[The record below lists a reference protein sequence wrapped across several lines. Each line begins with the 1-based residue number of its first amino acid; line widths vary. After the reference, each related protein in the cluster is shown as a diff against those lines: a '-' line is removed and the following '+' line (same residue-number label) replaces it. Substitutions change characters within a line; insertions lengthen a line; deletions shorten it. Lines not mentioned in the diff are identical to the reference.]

1 MELRECPFCKLKE
14 NLVIIQVKPIEY
26 LRDDQNLEA
35 IHCDNCDLTMH
46 HPDKKMMYYRWNL
59 RDTPK
64 HETVEQWVERFKDM
78 PGFIS
83 IDLLFHKDDTHITK
97 QEYGRI
103 LINTICNELI
113 EKYGKPGGNR

>member
-1 MELRECPFCKLKE
+1 MELRECPYCGSKSIREEYKFKDIITRYHSRYCITCHDCEASVSRRIKE
-14 NLVIIQVKPIEY
+14 K
-26 LRDDQNLEA
+26 A
-35 IHCDNCDLTMH
+35 I
-46 HPDKKMMYYRWNL
+46 KAWNN
-59 RDTPK
+59 RHEPK

-83 IDLLFHKDDTHITK
+83 IDLLFHKDGTHITK

-113 EKYGKPGGNR
+113 EKYGKPEGNR